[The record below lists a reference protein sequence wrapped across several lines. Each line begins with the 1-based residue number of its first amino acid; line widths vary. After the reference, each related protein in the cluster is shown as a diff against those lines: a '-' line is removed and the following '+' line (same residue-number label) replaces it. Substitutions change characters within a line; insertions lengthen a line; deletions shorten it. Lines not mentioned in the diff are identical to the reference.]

1 MSDRTK
7 GFTDWN
13 DIAKTVLE
21 GKKIVKVEYI
31 SEEEALHYGWDY
43 RGVSFVLDDDTR
55 VIAMQDDE
63 GNNAGVL
70 AYLNKGV
77 DSILPVLRD

>member
-1 MSDRTK
+1 MSDRIK

-31 SEEEALHYGWDY
+31 SE
-43 RGVSFVLDDDTR
+43 
-55 VIAMQDDE
+55 
-63 GNNAGVL
+63 
-70 AYLNKGV
+70 
-77 DSILPVLRD
+77 